1 MMLVAP
7 KREGLLPAESE
18 SWGLNIL
25 PTSQISLHPSL
36 LAFRGSLVGTQ
47 VLVALY
53 SCLMESV
60 LGDIFAGG

>member
-1 MMLVAP
+1 MLVAP
-7 KREGLLPAESE
+7 KRELLPAESE

-36 LAFRGSLVGTQ
+36 LTFRGSLVGTQ
-47 VLVALY
+47 VLAA
-53 SCLMESV
+53 SFPCLMESV